1 MPTQVDFYTTA
12 DARPEA
18 AARLLCRV
26 IEKAYKQGRT
36 LFVHT
41 ASPRRARFIDDL
53 LWTFRDGSFVPHE
66 CMDGAQTPSTPVRI
80 GSGNIVRGD
89 ATVLV
94 NLSEQVPL
102 PMAGFER
109 VVDAAPGGDPGL
121 SAGRQ
126 RYRWYQQQP
135 VELQHHQL

>member
-1 MPTQVDFYTTA
+1 MPTRVDFYSTT

-26 IEKAYKQGRT
+26 IEKACKQGLT
-36 LFVHT
+36 LYVHT
-41 ASPRRARFIDDL
+41 GTPRRARFFDEL

-66 CMDGAQTPSTPVRI
+66 CIDGGQPPTAPVRI
-80 GSGNIVRGD
+80 GSGDIVRGD

-102 PMAGFER
+102 CMDGFER
-109 VVDAAPGGDPGL
+109 VLDAAPGGEPGL

-126 RYRWYQQQP
+126 RYRWYMQQP
-135 VELQHHQL
+135 VELQHHRL